1 MNGKC
6 EREKQNRRRR
16 RWE

>member
-6 EREKQNRRRR
+6 EREKRK
-16 RWE
+16 